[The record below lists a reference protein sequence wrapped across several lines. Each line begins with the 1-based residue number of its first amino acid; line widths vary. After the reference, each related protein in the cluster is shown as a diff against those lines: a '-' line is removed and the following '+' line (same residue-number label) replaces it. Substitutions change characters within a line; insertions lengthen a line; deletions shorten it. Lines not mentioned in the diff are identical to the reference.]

1 MFPSVLWPRCSPCI
15 INCLHMIHASLWW
28 LLSIYSG
35 WLSTGGFAVCGGAC
49 AWASEF
55 LFDAQFKVGRHYL
68 FMPLLF
74 LFPRRV
80 KNSWHSIL
88 GRSQLTQSMS
98 MLSLLNERHA
108 WAHTLRRRR
117 LSIRPPSWLCYIQDC
132 LISDSDILVSLL
144 TIRLDLCPTSFVRSC
159 LSFRWNIRETSR
171 CGGGIAWIHILMKI
185 RTTFTLQKYTIL
197 PNICV

>member
-1 MFPSVLWPRCSPCI
+1 MTAF
-15 INCLHMIHASLWW
+15 HTQW
-28 LLSIYSG
+28 LAG

-88 GRSQLTQSMS
+88 GRSRLTQSKS
-98 MLSLLNERHA
+98 MPSLLNETHA
-108 WAHTLRRRR
+108 WARTLRRRS
-117 LSIRPPSWLCYIQDC
+117 LSIRPPFWLRYIQDC
-132 LISDSDILVSLL
+132 LISDSDVLVSLL
-144 TIRLDLCPTSFVRSC
+144 TLRLDLCYNQLCEILFEFQMEYKRS
-159 LSFRWNIRETSR
+159 
-171 CGGGIAWIHILMKI
+171 K
-185 RTTFTLQKYTIL
+185 
-197 PNICV
+197 